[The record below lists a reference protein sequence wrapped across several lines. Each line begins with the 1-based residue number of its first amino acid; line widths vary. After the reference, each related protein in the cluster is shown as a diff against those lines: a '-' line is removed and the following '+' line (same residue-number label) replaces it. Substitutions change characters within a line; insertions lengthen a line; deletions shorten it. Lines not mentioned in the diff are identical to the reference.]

1 MAFNPPP
8 RDGRLWTK
16 RTCFNP
22 HLDGRK
28 RGGGIEEMV
37 METF

>member
-8 RDGRLWTK
+8 GWETMDEKNMFYPPSRWD
-16 RTCFNP
+16 
-22 HLDGRK
+22 K